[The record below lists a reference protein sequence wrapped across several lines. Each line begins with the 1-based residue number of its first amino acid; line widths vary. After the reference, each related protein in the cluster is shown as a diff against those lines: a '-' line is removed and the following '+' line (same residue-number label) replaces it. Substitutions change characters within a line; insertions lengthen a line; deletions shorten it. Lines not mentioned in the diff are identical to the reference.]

1 MEITYD
7 ETINKVYDDYTYDED
22 DFNKGEDFNEEND
35 EDSYVYSLCKIKIG
49 SIVFTKNIGWVK
61 ITGIFWDALSRE
73 FCFRGLGLL
82 DNCKYDMIRNCDL
95 NGEMVFDNTE
105 ELFLLKNTNMDK
117 QLELS
122 IKGHETNDSWAKW
135 DLPDGYE
142 FQDKDGN
149 VINTNIIKLVKKQSK
164 YPKTFIDVLNFWHPD
179 RQIED
184 DYQRYYKKDLIEK
197 FQNLLYA
204 RDAYWKIAGEEMGLG
219 KSWKP
224 DDWEKSDSGY
234 VYCIVNKCN
243 NIGLTCEWLRNNHIL
258 SFPTKEMRDAF
269 YENFEK
275 LINDCK
281 EFL

>member
-7 ETINKVYDDYTYDED
+7 ETINKVYDDYTYGED

-61 ITGIFWDALSRE
+61 ITEIFWDALSRE
-73 FCFRGLGLL
+73 FCFKGLGLL

-149 VINTNIIKLVKKQSK
+149 VINTNTIKLVKKQPK
-164 YPKTFIDVLNFWHPD
+164 YPKTFIEVLNFWHPD

-219 KSWKP
+219 KSWEP
-224 DDWEKSDSGY
+224 DWTKSDY
-234 VYCIVNKCN
+234 KFCIINMKNKIVCDDSYY
-243 NIGLTCEWLRNNHIL
+243 ISKFLA
-258 SFPTKEMRDAF
+258 FPTAEMRDAF
-269 YENFEK
+269 YTNFK
-275 LINDCK
+275 DLIEDCK

>member
-7 ETINKVYDDYTYDED
+7 ETITKVYNDYTYGEE

-35 EDSYVYSLCKIKIG
+35 EDSSEQTLCKIKIG

-61 ITGIFWDALSRE
+61 VTDIFWDALSKE
-73 FCFRGLGLL
+73 FCFSGLGLL
-82 DNCKYDMIRNCDL
+82 DNCKYSMIRDCDL
-95 NGEMVFDNTE
+95 NGEMIFNNAE

-117 QLELS
+117 QLELQ

-149 VINTNIIKLVKKQSK
+149 VINTNIIKLVKKQPK
-164 YPKTFIDVLNFWHPD
+164 YPKTFIEVLNFWHPD

-219 KSWKP
+219 KSWEP
-224 DDWEKSDSGY
+224 DWTNSKQDKFVIFTHNNSICANRY
-234 VYCIVNKCN
+234 VLGH
-243 NIGLTCEWLRNNHIL
+243 NILA
-258 SFPTKEMRDAF
+258 FPTKEMRDAF
-269 YENFEK
+269 YTNFK
-275 LINDCK
+275 DLIEDCK

>member
-7 ETINKVYDDYTYDED
+7 ETITRVYDDYTYDEEDFD
-22 DFNKGEDFNEEND
+22 DEDFNEEND
-35 EDSYVYSLCKIKIG
+35 EDSFLCKIKIG

-61 ITGIFWDALSRE
+61 ITRIYWDALSRE
-73 FCFRGLGLL
+73 FCFKGLGLL
-82 DNCKYDMIRNCDL
+82 NNCKYNAIRVCDL

-149 VINTNIIKLVKKQSK
+149 VINTNIIKLVKKQPK
-164 YPKTFIDVLNFWHPD
+164 YPKTFIEVLNFWHPD

-184 DYQRYYKKDLIEK
+184 DYQKYYKKDLIEK

-204 RDAYWKIAGEEMGLG
+204 RDAYWKIAGEEMCLG
-219 KSWKP
+219 KSWEP
-224 DDWEKSDSGY
+224 DWTKSDY
-234 VYCIVNKCN
+234 KFCIVNMKN
-243 NIGLTCEWLRNNHIL
+243 KIVYDDSYYISKFLA
-258 SFPTKEMRDAF
+258 FPTAEMRDFF
-269 YENFEK
+269 YNNFK
-275 LINDCK
+275 DLIEDCK
-281 EFL
+281 DFL